1 MINRKDKKFLKLPK
15 YPGGKPALKKFI
27 FENLKYPDQALEN
40 KIEGIVYVKY
50 KVSALGEVIS
60 ANVTKGIGY
69 GCDEE
74 AIRLCKILK
83 YEKAK
88 NRGIRVVS
96 TIRSR
101 IVFRLPA
108 AKASVSYQYKKSEN
122 KSQGKKTPAKEKQE
136 TSYSY
141 TINF

>member
-1 MINRKDKKFLKLPK
+1 MINKDKKFIKLPK

-27 FENLKYPDQALEN
+27 FENLKYPDQALAN

-50 KVSALGEVIS
+50 KVNALGEVIS
-60 ANVTKGIGY
+60 TTITKGIGY

-74 AIRLCKILK
+74 AIRLCKLLK
-83 YEKAK
+83 YGKAK

-101 IVFRLPA
+101 IVFKLPS
-108 AKASVSYQYKKSEN
+108 AKINVSYQYEKPENESHKKKIS
-122 KSQGKKTPAKEKQE
+122 PKEKQE

>member
-1 MINRKDKKFLKLPK
+1 MIHKEKKFIKLPK
-15 YPGGKPALKKFI
+15 YHGGKTALKKFI
-27 FENLKYPDQALEN
+27 SENLKYPDQALEK

-50 KVSALGEVIS
+50 KVNALGKVIS
-60 ANVTKGIGY
+60 ANITKGIGY

-74 AIRLCKILK
+74 AIRLCKLLK
-83 YEKAK
+83 YDKAK

-101 IVFRLPA
+101 IAFRLPA
-108 AKASVSYQYKKSEN
+108 NKASVSYQYKKTEN
-122 KSQGKKTPAKEKQE
+122 KSQEKKIPAKEKQE

>member
-1 MINRKDKKFLKLPK
+1 MIKKDKKFIKLPK

-27 FENLKYPDQALEN
+27 FENLKYPDQALAN

-50 KVSALGEVIS
+50 KVNALGEVIS
-60 ANVTKGIGY
+60 VIITKGIGY

-74 AIRLCKILK
+74 AIRLCKLLK
-83 YEKAK
+83 YDKAK
-88 NRGIRVVS
+88 NRGIRIVS

-101 IVFRLPA
+101 ILFKLPT
-108 AKASVSYQYKKSEN
+108 KKINVSYQYDESEN
-122 KSQGKKTPAKEKQE
+122 KSKEKKNPSKEKQE